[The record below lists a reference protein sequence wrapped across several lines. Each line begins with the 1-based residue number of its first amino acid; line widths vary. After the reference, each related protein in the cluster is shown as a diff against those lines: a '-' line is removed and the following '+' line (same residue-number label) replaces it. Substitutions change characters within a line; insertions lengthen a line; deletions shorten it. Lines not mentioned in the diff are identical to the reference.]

1 MQRKRIWIYIV
12 LTVII
17 MLIGSSVLVTNKWIQ
32 KISNNG
38 TLDGNFVVILL
49 DTNNKSTK
57 YWVLQNDTIEQDHG
71 TISFDEKDGQTIH
84 LHANVIIKEFDDATQ
99 LDAIKKEY
107 ELK

>member
-1 MQRKRIWIYIV
+1 MRIWISIV
-12 LTVII
+12 LTFTII
-17 MLIGSSVLVTNKWIQ
+17 LIGSSVFVTNKWIQ

-49 DTNNKSTK
+49 DANNKSTK

-71 TISFDEKDGQTIH
+71 TISFDEKDGLTIH
-84 LHANVIIKEFDDATQ
+84 LHANVIIKEFDDTTQ